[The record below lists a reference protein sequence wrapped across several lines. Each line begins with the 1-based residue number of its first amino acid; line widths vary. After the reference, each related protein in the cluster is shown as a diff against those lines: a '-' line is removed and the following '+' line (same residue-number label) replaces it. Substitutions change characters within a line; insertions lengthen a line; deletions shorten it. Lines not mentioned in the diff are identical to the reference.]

1 MQPSHYDQKYPSQT
15 HLTGASEHA
24 PFDHAEHMAAMRLR
38 QQVKVEREKVVIAHQ
53 TQLSQ
58 SDVQL
63 HSSRHSKTT
72 IVQHTSIAKIH
83 IYPRSKAN
91 ILRELIGQEQRDGT
105 SHVQTTL
112 TDGRPKRTDASEHY
126 DQTPREYLPQGSS
139 LSQMPSSTTSTI
151 QAQQNNLAARRAKL
165 RQSLRRLKM
174 LLHVKG
180 SDEKTLKAAISV
192 LDIEGAPPVLSD

>member
-1 MQPSHYDQKYPSQT
+1 MQPSHYDQKLSLSNS
-15 HLTGASEHA
+15 LTSASDHA
-24 PFDHAEHMAAMRLR
+24 PFDHAEHMAAMSLR

-63 HSSRHSKTT
+63 HSSQHPKTVN
-72 IVQHTSIAKIH
+72 VQHTSIAQIH
-83 IYPRSKAN
+83 IYPRSKPN

-151 QAQQNNLAARRAKL
+151 QAQQNNLTARRAKL

-174 LLHVKG
+174 LLTCVG
-180 SDEKTLKAAISV
+180 
-192 LDIEGAPPVLSD
+192 